1 MRSEDPRL
9 TELRSLGARI
19 GTSIYLGP
27 EVYFEKDFATLLTI
41 EDDVVLSQGVTV
53 LLHDSSLNNL
63 VGAPI
68 KFGAVSL
75 RRGCYV
81 GANVSIMCGVDIG
94 EGALVGA
101 ASLVRTDIA
110 AGAVAYGAPAREV
123 GTVAELVERDALD
136 TQQLATP
143 GSRFFHVPARRWR
156 DRSAEEDRQLGVDIG
171 SALRRWTGGGNE
183 AQQEQR
189 SEAPNG

>member
-1 MRSEDPRL
+1 MRTEDPRL

-63 VGAPI
+63 LGAPI
-68 KFGAVSL
+68 KFGAVTL

-81 GANVSIMCGVDIG
+81 GADVTVMCGVEIG
-94 EGALVGA
+94 AGALIGA
-101 ASLVRTDIA
+101 KSLVRTDVA
-110 AGAVAYGAPAREV
+110 EGAVAYGSPAREV
-123 GTVAELVERDALD
+123 GTVADLAARDALEE
-136 TQQLATP
+136 QQLVTP
-143 GSRFFHVPARRWR
+143 GSTFFHVPAPRWK
-156 DRSAEEDRQLGVDIG
+156 DRTLDEDRQLGADIEAAMQRWSGGDTQHDPG
-171 SALRRWTGGGNE
+171 SS
-183 AQQEQR
+183 
-189 SEAPNG
+189 SEDPNG